1 MSELSLSSRVIGRAD
16 FPFYFILFPHN
27 LFSAMPSTSGG
38 KTLSRGRSVGPERR
52 RRRRRRRSPRSRRP
66 PTGCTPR
73 SRRRSSSSRRSCF
86 GSWQTRCKR
95 PAEGQSCCQTFSES
109 CLDIKMSVLASVKI
123 FLRTRVHKHLPSSFL
138 KWKF

>member
-1 MSELSLSSRVIGRAD
+1 MSKLSLSSLVIGRAD
-16 FPFYFILFPHN
+16 IPFYFILFPRN

-52 RRRRRRRSPRSRRP
+52 RRRRRRRSHRSRRP

-123 FLRTRVHKHLPSSFL
+123 FFKNVSS
-138 KWKF
+138 